1 MQSGKQSLSHDEPE
15 AVLPCTI
22 PTADM
27 LEILTLISRDEP
39 VDVLLEKTASTITSS
54 FGVKSLV
61 ICILDEASGMFV
73 PRCVKGFPET
83 NVAAIRKHNYSVDR
97 RKKDLLRGHRIDQR
111 TYFVRAEDEGLMTN
125 EDMDYVVDVS
135 ELSSP
140 RKSDGQWHALDYML
154 FLMVDRI
161 GNWTGWIEVDYTT
174 DGRVPNHSAAHM
186 IQLLADLVGI
196 AVENSRMYEDAISA
210 MTESQ
215 SYLELI
221 VNDIGNM
228 VNPLIYYLDKIDNS
242 GTLDSENSESL
253 RKALAMSRA
262 AKRLIDDVHR
272 LSEAKSSLTSDMGR
286 YDLRDVLVKCIST
299 LKKEF
304 PSKDIVVSM
313 DCPDGECVIGA
324 DGLVHD
330 LFMNLLNNAVKHN
343 PNPTAEIEISIQ
355 NGTGVWTVTIED
367 HGVGIPDE
375 RKSTLFSRGAKGP
388 ESMNGTGMGLSI
400 VSLLVDRY
408 SGVIGV
414 SDRIEGNHNE
424 GTCVEVAFP
433 KVNGQDAPRRANG
446 VLANGSN

>member
-1 MQSGKQSLSHDEPE
+1 
-15 AVLPCTI
+15 
-22 PTADM
+22 
-27 LEILTLISRDEP
+27 
-39 VDVLLEKTASTITSS
+39 
-54 FGVKSLV
+54 
-61 ICILDEASGMFV
+61 
-73 PRCVKGFPET
+73 
-83 NVAAIRKHNYSVDR
+83 
-97 RKKDLLRGHRIDQR
+97 
-111 TYFVRAEDEGLMTN
+111 
-125 EDMDYVVDVS
+125 
-135 ELSSP
+135 
-140 RKSDGQWHALDYML
+140 
-154 FLMVDRI
+154 MVDRI